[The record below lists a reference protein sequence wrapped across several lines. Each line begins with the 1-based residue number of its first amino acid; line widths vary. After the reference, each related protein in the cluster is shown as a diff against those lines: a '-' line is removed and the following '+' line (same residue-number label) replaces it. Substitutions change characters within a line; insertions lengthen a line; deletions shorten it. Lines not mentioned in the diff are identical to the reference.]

1 MNNRYEQCSQT
12 FFIKISLEVF
22 EKTLVISE
30 KVCYNN
36 QVIWR
41 VVRAG
46 RRSTIG
52 NRVNGYNRF
61 EGSNPS
67 LSARKTALLLKRNQ

>member
-1 MNNRYEQCSQT
+1 MLYMGQDKKSDGKK
-12 FFIKISLEVF
+12 IKISFRLF
-22 EKTLVISE
+22 KKTLVISE
-30 KVCYNN
+30 KVCYNER
-36 QVIWR
+36 VIWR

-67 LSARKTALLLKRNQ
+67 LSALKAT